1 MTVFRRL
8 SFFLLPLLFAAW
20 SGMAAAATIVVHKT
34 PWCGCCVKWVEH
46 LQAEGFTVEVRE
58 LEDLDPVAQ
67 ELGVPD
73 ALRSCHTAEVAGY
86 AIEGHVP
93 AADIRR
99 LLEEKPQAAGLSVPG
114 MPIGSPGMEQG
125 DRREP
130 YASVLFT
137 RDGNMSIFARH

>member
-1 MTVFRRL
+1 MTIFRRL
-8 SFFLLPLLFAAW
+8 SLFVLPLLLVAW
-20 SGMAAAATIVVHKT
+20 SGMAAAETIVVHKT
-34 PWCGCCVKWVEH
+34 PWCGCCIKWVEH

-67 ELGVPD
+67 QLGVPD

-93 AADIRR
+93 ASDIRR
-99 LLEEKPQAAGLSVPG
+99 LLKEKPQAAGLSVPG

>member
-1 MTVFRRL
+1 MITTRRL
-8 SFFLLPLLFAAW
+8 RLILLPLLFATW
-20 SGMAAAATIVVHKT
+20 SCMASAETIVVHKT
-34 PWCGCCVKWVEH
+34 PWCGCCTKWVEH
-46 LQAEGFTVEVRE
+46 LQAAGFTVEVHE
-58 LEDLDPVAQ
+58 HENLTPVAR

-73 ALRSCHTAEVAGY
+73 ALRSCHTATVAGY

-99 LLEEKPQAAGLSVPG
+99 LLKEKPQAAGLSVPG

-125 DRREP
+125 DMREP

-137 RDGNMSIFARH
+137 RDGEMSIFARH